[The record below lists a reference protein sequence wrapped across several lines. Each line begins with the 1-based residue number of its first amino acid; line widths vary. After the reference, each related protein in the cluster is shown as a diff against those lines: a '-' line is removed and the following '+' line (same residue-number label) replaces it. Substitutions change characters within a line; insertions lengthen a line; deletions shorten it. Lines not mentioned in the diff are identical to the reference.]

1 MTIKK
6 ELLGAGLEGLFNLLE
21 KYLNLFGGTRPYS
34 CQCCWRGGGFI
45 LFIREMSIFLA
56 EPAPTVVNAVGEGAG
71 LSVVIATGTEWK
83 EAISGVS
90 RDCFG
95 GLKFNS

>member
-45 LFIREMSIFLA
+45 SSHCDWNG
-56 EPAPTVVNAVGEGAG
+56 VEGSNLRGKPRLLRGAKIQLID
-71 LSVVIATGTEWK
+71 LSVFPTPLAMTFSSFLP
-83 EAISGVS
+83 AILTPVS
-90 RDCFG
+90 
-95 GLKFNS
+95 